1 MKITGTNTYVE
12 IETEAR
18 TVRFAGELLVG
29 GFVAFIKSARLI
41 NGEPLTTE
49 ALDEL
54 VEAIRIKTK
63 GSHMVITFE

>member
-29 GFVAFIKSARLI
+29 GFVAFIESARLM
-41 NGEPLTTE
+41 NGETLTME
-49 ALDEL
+49 ALNEL
-54 VEAIRIKTK
+54 VEAVKIKTK
-63 GSHMVITFE
+63 DSHMVITFE